1 MGRAATALN
10 GGCVTHERTYV
21 TDVAS
26 HSTLREWWHHLR
38 QPIALAL
45 MTGVAIVLT
54 LMGPFGTGNS
64 LRPVPRLAF
73 WMSITTS
80 TYAVGCFVAIRLGAM
95 WPADRP
101 VGMRI
106 ALTAVLTG
114 LGVTAT
120 VMLINWAALGQRP
133 DSIPLPATV
142 FGIAFIVSI
151 MFDLLRTR
159 HDPPAA
165 PAPSVTPQA
174 TGPAILDRLPVE
186 RRGALLALSA
196 EDHYVRVHTDRGAAL
211 CLLRLSDAIRETGDI
226 PGLQVHRSHWVARP
240 AIAATRRNGDKAVIR
255 LTDGTELPVSRRYVP
270 ILKEAGLLPRASHG

>member
-1 MGRAATALN
+1 MA
-10 GGCVTHERTYV
+10 
-21 TDVAS
+21 
-26 HSTLREWWHHLR
+26 
-38 QPIALAL
+38 
-45 MTGVAIVLT
+45 GVAIVLT
-54 LMGPFGTGNS
+54 LMGPFGTDSS

-80 TYAVGCFVAIRLGAM
+80 TYAVGCFVAIRLGAA

-101 VGMRI
+101 VGLRI
-106 ALTAVLTG
+106 AVTGVLTG

-133 DSIPLPATV
+133 DSITLPATV
-142 FGIAFIVSI
+142 FGIAVIVSI

-159 HDPPAA
+159 HDPSTA
-165 PAPSVTPQA
+165 PAPSITAQ
-174 TGPAILDRLPVE
+174 TIGPAILDRLPVE
-186 RRGALLALSA
+186 RRGTLLALSA
-196 EDHYVRVHTDRGAAL
+196 EDHYVRVHTDRGDAL
-211 CLLRLSDAIRETGDI
+211 CLMRLSDAIRETGDI
-226 PGLQVHRSHWVARP
+226 PGLQVHRSHWVARQ